1 MRTLAEIRQQYPQYD
16 DLSDAQLTDGLYN
29 RFYSDMDRAEFNR
42 RIGVGNPNNTSLPRD
57 VAGSLI
63 RGAGSLVQFPGQVY
77 GLATGDFDNAP
88 IRAGAAIQQYG
99 RSIQSEGMQD
109 RQRVIDETIRQAE
122 GQGFTAEA
130 MATLRAYLSDPR
142 ALAGLAV
149 EQIPQLLATLGGGR
163 LAQAGV
169 QVAARQAGRVAGEQA
184 LSRAG
189 MAGAIGTGAAMQG
202 GDVAQSTY
210 EDVMGLPASEFDSSP
225 RYQALRQQGMSDNEA
240 RQALATEAA
249 RLAGTVG
256 AGISVGTAALLPG
269 VERGAFG
276 HAGTGPLISRVL
288 GKAAGEATQE
298 ALEEGGGRAMQNVGA
313 SRVDEDRDI
322 MRGVGSA
329 AAQGALPG
337 AVVGGGMAAVR
348 GRAPDPRQAERQRD
362 AELLRSLPDVAP
374 QQQPIEM
381 PAAPP
386 PVDSQPVEQ
395 AAPETTDV
403 PPPPQD
409 TDPVQEP
416 STEEAPP
423 PVAPPPVAESSQPEE
438 NAAPVEP
445 PAPPVEPVAQ
455 PSLASRV
462 YDAYLGLTGGA
473 HARSVSLAD
482 IRDALPDVPRADLD
496 AELTRMAG
504 TGQTTLMPYD
514 DTGDPMRGPAGS
526 PQRARSDAARLNIGQ
541 FSRDLIWFDQ
551 PVQSPPP
558 AAQQSARGEQI
569 LPTPASPTVPPVQ
582 DARVERARQVVQNRL
597 GQIRGMGQ
605 QGVKAAQGVEDA
617 MRSGQFTPPQ
627 LVAAFHYAENA
638 ARMLGDRSL
647 AVQFVPEILNGT
659 EQAQGGLFHLSPN
672 GTNGLIKFSLSDSSL
687 RYAGETAAHEA
698 FHVAQRLFARSE
710 PNFGKVLDAAFPA
723 GKGLAGVDPTIR
735 RRLQT
740 LRGPQGKGSVW
751 DYLNTFPRIAE
762 STDPREVQAYVF
774 GALDDAKRRGENL
787 TGIRP
792 SLLRFVNFFAEMR
805 QRLGN
810 ALKGAGFKSAN
821 DVMGSVSEGIP
832 ARMRQAEPLSMPPEA
847 TSSRQVP
854 EPREQ
859 PQAAQAPT
867 TPQAEAPE
875 ASPQLS
881 SRGTP
886 TTMTPAIEEAML
898 RTSGPVQDAP
908 PWLHRILA
916 PLVGAREGEDLGKA
930 FMRNTIAQNYYGY
943 VADAM
948 HRSQGNPDMA
958 VIGKALDMAS
968 NSTANIEYVLEH
980 GYIGYDPSQTEFDGF
995 VPRKDVPALLDV
1007 LLGKDRKTPLFK
1019 PDEVNV
1025 FQSYLA
1031 QLRERDLMKNGR
1043 QGLTGSTRAN
1053 VDAAIRDFEAQ
1064 HPAWKEGAAELQKI
1078 NEAALE
1084 LGVKTGV
1091 LEAGKAKELASMF
1104 YTPFYRV
1111 VEKENA
1117 EGQKL
1122 ALQDGKGTVGPAI
1135 GSSMNNPQAFAK
1147 AVHESGPIG
1156 NLFENLIKNQELII
1170 RSARKNVALKATTQS
1185 LAQLRNDRGQ
1195 PLARRIASRS
1205 DGMRNVVEYKEGGK
1219 TVLYQLDPT
1228 DNIATG
1234 VFMAMVGLPQ
1244 AQRSAIFKAAAS
1256 MAHWFRVGVTSTPSF
1271 MLASLYRG
1279 RITTYTQAGTAL
1291 MPNVARGIKE
1301 ALTSS
1306 QNLQEF
1312 QAISGYGGFD
1322 LGMGAADQAKTLARR
1337 MRTGAGD
1344 ASLMDRVRNGVDK
1357 IQRISESID
1366 SAERLMVM
1374 EDRLKKGASKSEA
1387 AYAALMVAPF
1397 SRHGMGEGVL
1407 GQSIRWLT
1415 PVVPFLNAKMQGI
1428 SRMFENDTGAK
1439 RIKALAGMPADIALR
1454 ASLVTAFSVGLYA
1467 LASQD
1472 DRWKDEPPDRK
1483 LTNDIIYTPMG
1494 RVYLPRAFEFGT
1506 FFGALPVFMLDA
1518 IQSDTGPGDMHKAIV
1533 SAFFSTVGFNP
1544 IPQPVLPILETIA
1557 NYDAFRMRPIENPAM
1572 QNLPVLDRRSET
1584 TSRAA
1589 SAVAEGMSYV
1599 DALLPQSMRLNVSP
1613 VKAQRLLEGYTG
1625 ALGTMMFAAADTFMG
1640 AAGLI
1645 PERPA
1650 GVFGPPSSAQGILA
1664 TVLNANRFFRDD
1676 SEMVSRFVGEFYEV
1690 KRQADQLYAS
1700 LRDAQ
1705 RVGNT
1710 ARLQQITPAEQ
1721 RLLGLRGPMDG
1732 AEQRLSDINRR
1743 MRTITESDQTG
1754 SQEQRREELV
1764 RLRQERNEIARRAM
1778 DVIRPIQRGQ

>member
-1 MRTLAEIRQQYPQYD
+1 MPVISVP
-16 DLSDAQLTDGLYN
+16 S
-29 RFYSDMDRAEFNR
+29 
-42 RIGVGNPNNTSLPRD
+42 IGN
-57 VAGSLI
+57 
-63 RGAGSLVQFPGQVY
+63 VQFPDDMSDEQIVQAIERDI
-77 GLATGDFDNAP
+77 LPQPSTG
-88 IRAGAAIQQYG
+88 
-99 RSIQSEGMQD
+99 SL
-109 RQRVIDETIRQAE
+109 
-122 GQGFTAEA
+122 FTAGVRRGAQQLGSLMGDVLPGMVGRMVGADDYANRQFDEA
-130 MATLRAYLSDPR
+130 RQTDEEIRRTNPPRYRNYEDVQGVGDAVGYAAETL
-142 ALAGLAV
+142 G
-149 EQIPQLLATLGGGR
+149 EQIPQLATALVPGGLGASLGAR
-163 LAQAGV
+163 AAGAGATA
-169 QVAARQAGRVAGEQA
+169 AAR
-184 LSRAG
+184 
-189 MAGAIGTGAAMQG
+189 AAM
-202 GDVAQSTY
+202 
-210 EDVMGLPASEFDSSP
+210 
-225 RYQALRQQGMSDNEA
+225 
-240 RQALATEAA
+240 ATRGAV
-249 RLAGTVG
+249 VG
-256 AGISVGTAALLPG
+256 A
-269 VERGAFG
+269 
-276 HAGTGPLISRVL
+276 
-288 GKAAGEATQE
+288 
-298 ALEEGGGRAMQNVGA
+298 
-313 SRVDEDRDI
+313 
-322 MRGVGSA
+322 GVGSA
-329 AAQGALPG
+329 AQNFPDSYQSIMQNTGREAMGPALAAGAINTALDTIFPAYVLSRLPVGGREAVIGSLMRRLGIG
-337 AVVGGGMAAVR
+337 AAMGVASEGATEGTQEAVNAAAESFVDETRPFWSSENFTRVVDAAIRGAITGGVVGGVTDAATGQTPQDAR
-348 GRAPDPRQAERQRD
+348 RQRD
-362 AELLRSLPDVAP
+362 QTLQRSLQDIAP
-374 QQQPIEM
+374 PQQPIEM
-381 PAAPP
+381 PGEPGVADPAAPAQE
-386 PVDSQPVEQ
+386 QPVEEPVAQ
-395 AAPETTDV
+395 EEPV
-403 PPPPQD
+403 P
-409 TDPVQEP
+409 
-416 STEEAPP
+416 EEAPIPTSLAQESEPVEPP
-423 PVAPPPVAESSQPEE
+423 PVAASPQPEG
-438 NAAPVEP
+438 NAAPAA

-455 PSLASRV
+455 PSLASRIFG
-462 YDAYLGLTGGA
+462 AYQAASPGMG
-473 HARSVSLAD
+473 RNIPIAD
-482 IRDALPDVPRADLD
+482 IRAALPDVPRNVLD
-496 AELTRMAG
+496 AELARLAG
-504 TGQTTLMPYD
+504 SGQTTLQPFA
-514 DTGDPMRGPAGS
+514 TPGDPRRGPAGS
-526 PQRARSDAARLNIGQ
+526 EQRQRIDAGRLQIGQ
-541 FSRDLIWFDQ
+541 FARDLIGFDRPLEQ
-551 PVQSPPP
+551 AQQPP
-558 AAQQSARGEQI
+558 AQETAQRSERGEQVA
-569 LPTPASPTVPPVQ
+569 PTQTAVPDV
-582 DARVERARQVVQNRL
+582 RIERARQVVEQRL
-597 GQIRGMGQ
+597 GLIRGMGQ

-617 MRSGQFTPPQ
+617 IRSGQFTPPQ

-638 ARMLGDRSL
+638 ARILGDRSL
-647 AVQFVPEILNGT
+647 AVQFVPELLNGT
-659 EQAQGGLFHLSPN
+659 DEAQGGMFHLSPG
-672 GTNGLIKFSLSDSSL
+672 GTNGLIKFSLSDSSI

-710 PNFGKVLDAAFPA
+710 PNFAKVLDAAFPA

-751 DYLNTFPRIAE
+751 DYLNTFPRIAQNP
-762 STDPREVQAYVF
+762 DQRELQAYVF

-832 ARMRQAEPLSMPPEA
+832 ARMKQAEPLSMAPEQTSFRPVPP
-847 TSSRQVP
+847 
-854 EPREQ
+854 PREQ
-859 PQAAQAPT
+859 APQEQAQTAEA
-867 TPQAEAPE
+867 PQAETAPTE
-875 ASPQLS
+875 SPQLS

-886 TTMTPAIEEAML
+886 TTMTPAIQEAML
-898 RTSGPVQDAP
+898 RTSGPVRDAP

-916 PLVGAREGEDLGKA
+916 PIVGAREGEDLGKA
-930 FMRNTIAQNYYGY
+930 FMRNTIAQNAYGY
-943 VADAM
+943 AADAM
-948 HRSQGNPDMA
+948 HKANGNPNMA
-958 VIGKALDMAS
+958 VIGKALDMAA
-968 NSTANIEYVLEH
+968 NSTANIEYILEH
-980 GYIGYDPSQTEFDGF
+980 GYIGYDPSKPEFDGF

-1007 LLGKDRKTPLFK
+1007 LLGADRKTPLFK
-1019 PDEVNV
+1019 PDEVDV
-1025 FQSYLA
+1025 FQAYLA

-1043 QGLTGSTRAN
+1043 QGLTGSTPAK
-1053 VDAAIRDFEAQ
+1053 VDSSIKDFEAQ
-1064 HPAWKEGAAELQKI
+1064 HPGWKTGAAELQKI
-1078 NEAALE
+1078 NEAALD

-1091 LEAGKAKELASMF
+1091 LEPSKAKELASMF

-1111 VEKENA
+1111 VEKENEA
-1117 EGQKL
+1117 GQKL

-1135 GSSMNNPQAFAK
+1135 GSSLNNPQAFAK

-1205 DGMRNVVEYKEGGK
+1205 DGMKNVVEYKEGGK

-1472 DRWKDEPPDRK
+1472 ERWKDEPPDRK

-1599 DALLPQSMRLNVSP
+1599 DAILPQSMRMNVSP

-1721 RLLGLRGPMDG
+1721 RLLGLREPMDG